1 MRAAAATAVRTLG
14 RTSIATEKA
23 AAVLETDGSLSQTFP
38 VLRQVFSR
46 AQRRRLLGAHGP
58 TAARDPYVAL
68 LDDAAPAAGT
78 LSFMAR
84 VSFAESRT
92 YMHDVLLRDTDQM
105 SMRHALEIRVPLL
118 DHKLVEYVMGLSDEA
133 RRGHGGPK
141 ALLAERLA
149 GVVPADLIR
158 QPKRGFVLPF
168 AAWMRSALRP
178 YCEERLLGG
187 ALTRRAGMDGTA
199 IDALWSGFLAG
210 RRDVTWSR
218 LWTLVALSAWLDAN
232 GIAA

>member
-1 MRAAAATAVRTLG
+1 MAAG
-14 RTSIATEKA
+14 
-23 AAVLETDGSLSQTFP
+23 
-38 VLRQVFSR
+38 
-46 AQRRRLLGAHGP
+46 
-58 TAARDPYVAL
+58 DPYVAL
-68 LDDAAPAAGT
+68 LDGAAPAVRR

-84 VSFAESRT
+84 VSYAEART

-118 DHKLVEYVMGLSDEA
+118 DHALVEYVMGLPDET

-178 YCEERLLGG
+178 YCDERLLGG
-187 ALTRRAGMDGTA
+187 ALTRRAGMDGAT
-199 IDALWSGFLAG
+199 IDALWAGFLAG